1 MLRDYKLLVLMLM
14 LISMQVIL
22 GACFC
27 GQVMADAI
35 EPSQAQ
41 LQVLAR
47 YQLFSA
53 ESTSEGGTVTRR
65 NASAWL
71 AVRAAKS
78 PFVAKGFPLQA
89 EQVDLLLE
97 PFSVVDANTEF
108 VIGRKGM
115 PDLPIDFDASSIS
128 LFRGSVVG
136 YENSRVYLA
145 LSENRSSGYID
156 LGPNQQRRFIA
167 SKDMSGRDL
176 PAGEITVYKEADGVG
191 YPAGVP
197 LCGVESN
204 VSLTPKQLADLG
216 LHANNLSLGTTSTLN
231 LKQLELAVDTDY
243 EYYFLFQDETK
254 AVEYLIE
261 MYGAV
266 SDIFIRDA
274 NTRFKLVFTRIWTDP
289 NDLYNG
295 SDPLG
300 QFRSY
305 WIANETGILRD
316 TAQLFSGRRD
326 YAFGGV
332 AYLNSL
338 CDPSIGFGA
347 VGYATGFFPDPT
359 KPSPYGYDVPVT
371 AHELGHSCGT
381 LHTHNYGI
389 DSCDVGTTTPQR
401 GSIMSYCGQT
411 WSGMTANTDNYFHTF
426 VRTQMTAFINSS
438 ACIATDCNMNDI
450 SDDLDIASNT
460 SSDVNGNNVPDECED
475 CNSNGV
481 LDPADILGSSL
492 DLNSNGIP
500 DECELDCNGNN
511 IPDDTDITNG
521 FSTDAYGNGIPD
533 LCEPDCNSNGISDY
547 TDIQLNMTLDVNRDA
562 VLDACQDCDSNGQ
575 PDLVDLQNAHSL
587 WVASGI
593 DNSIMRE
600 FHAATGVRTDTTLSI
615 GAAMVRGGQDVVI
628 APNRNVLVS
637 SAMDDRVMKFDE
649 AGVYLGDLVSPG
661 AGGLDYPT
669 GLFVLDNNKLLV
681 SSANTNN
688 ILAYD
693 VNTGASLGVFIIA
706 GSGGLTSPFGITQGP
721 DAFLYVTSDIGG
733 GNGGRILKFDATTGA
748 FDSIFVDLFET
759 GFLSQPRGLTFKA
772 DGNLLVASFGTDEV
786 LEYEW
791 PTGDGLGKWAQVGTA
806 TAITQDSPWG
816 IRVGPNG
823 HVYVSRTGSLFSSL
837 ATSGENNGE
846 TPGDTA
852 ASHLTDARMFEY
864 NVCTGLFRKTQI
876 GGNDHGLDFATGFDF
891 FDGSSVD
898 CNFNLLTDDCDIASG
913 YSLDLDNS
921 GIPDECEI
929 DCNGNGI
936 YDRRDIIP
944 FGLSFD
950 VNCDLIPDECTIV
963 PPSNPLFPHVVTK
976 DRYISFNPS
985 TNANANTAY
994 RVTRMGS
1001 ATSYYVSCALED
1013 LGADGMLGALVNSA
1027 EHCKWTDAVIHVRGC
1042 AIVPGNEYLVEATD
1056 DNVVFSSPLSVFTTP
1071 VPLPRQYGDIVGE
1084 FLAQSWLD
1092 PDGIVNSTDIVAAVK
1107 RFQLDLQAPHFTRV
1121 DTDGVLPQGVVNSS
1135 DILRIIKGF
1144 ELQPFGFGVTNCEL
1158 GQCVPSCP

>member
-1 MLRDYKLLVLMLM
+1 MLSEYKLPVFS

-27 GQVMADAI
+27 GQAVADVPA
-35 EPSQAQ
+35 PPQ
-41 LQVLAR
+41 LQLQALPR
-47 YQLFSA
+47 HQLFS
-53 ESTSEGGTVTRR
+53 SKSISEGITVARR
-65 NASAWL
+65 DTNAWL
-71 AVRAAKS
+71 SVRAAKK
-78 PFVAKGFPLQA
+78 PFVVKDFPLQH
-89 EQVDLLLE
+89 EQIDLLLE
-97 PFSVVDANTEF
+97 PFSVVDANTIF
-108 VIGRKGM
+108 VLGRKGM
-115 PDLPIDFDASSIS
+115 PDIPIDFDTSSIA

-156 LGPNQQRRFIA
+156 LGQNIQRNFIA

-176 PAGEITVYKEADGVG
+176 PTGEITVYKESDGVG

-197 LCGVESN
+197 LCGVESD
-204 VSLTPKQLADLG
+204 VLLTPKQLAGLG

-261 MYGAV
+261 LYGAV
-266 SDIFIRDA
+266 SDIFIRDV
-274 NTRFKLVFTRIWTDP
+274 NTRIKLVFTRIWTDP

-295 SDPLG
+295 SNPLG
-300 QFRSY
+300 QFRSH
-305 WIANETGILRD
+305 WNANESGILRD
-316 TAQLFSGRRD
+316 SAQLLSGRRD
-326 YAFGGV
+326 YAFGGQ
-332 AYLNSL
+332 AYVSSL
-338 CDPSIGFGA
+338 CNSSFGYGI

-359 KPSPYGYDVPVT
+359 KPSPYGYDVQVT

-381 LHTHNYGI
+381 SHTHNYGI
-389 DSCDVGTTTPQR
+389 DSCDLANTVPQR

-426 VRTQMTAFINSS
+426 VRTQMNAHINSS
-438 ACIATDCNMNDI
+438 ACIVTDCNMNDI
-450 SDDLDIASNT
+450 ADDLDILNST
-460 SSDVNGNNVPDECED
+460 SDDVNGNNVPDECED
-475 CNSNGV
+475 CNVNGV

-500 DECELDCNGNN
+500 DECELDCNGNS
-511 IPDDTDITNG
+511 IPDDTDISSG

-533 LCEPDCNSNGISDY
+533 LCEPDCNNNGMSDY
-547 TDIQLNMTLDVNRDA
+547 TEIQLNMTLDVDRDA

-587 WVASGI
+587 WVGSGI
-593 DNSIMRE
+593 DNSIVRE
-600 FHAATGVRTDTTLSI
+600 FHVATGVRTEASLNS
-615 GAAMVRGGQDVVI
+615 GAALVRGGQDVI
-628 APNRNVLVS
+628 ITPNRHVLIS
-637 SAMDDRVMKFDE
+637 SAIDDRVMKFDE
-649 AGVYLGDLVSPG
+649 AGVYLSDLISPG

-669 GLFVLDNNKLLV
+669 GLFITDDDRLLV
-681 SSANTNN
+681 SSANTNSV
-688 ILAYD
+688 LAYD
-693 VNTGASLGVFIIA
+693 VDTGVSLGVFITA

-721 DAFLYVTSDIGG
+721 DGFLYVTSDIGG
-733 GNGGRILKFDATTGA
+733 ASGGRILKFDATTGA
-748 FDSIFVDLFET
+748 FDSIFVDLFVT
-759 GFLSQPRGLTFKA
+759 GFLDQPRGLTFKA

-786 LEYEW
+786 LEYDW

-816 IRVGPNG
+816 IRVGPSG

-837 ATSGENNGE
+837 SASGDDN
-846 TPGDTA
+846 TPVPGDTA

-876 GGNDHGLDFATGFDF
+876 GGNDHGLEFATGFDF

-921 GIPDECEI
+921 GVPDECEV

-944 FGLSFD
+944 FGSSFD
-950 VNCDLIPDECTIV
+950 VNCDFIPDECTIV
-963 PPSNPLFPHVVTK
+963 PPSNANFPYTVTK

-985 TNANANTAY
+985 TNTNANTAY

-1001 ATSYYVSCALED
+1001 AISYYVSCSLED
-1013 LGADGMLGALVNSA
+1013 LGADGKLGTLVASA
-1027 EHCKWTDAVIHVRGC
+1027 EHCQWTDAVIHVRGC
-1042 AIVPGNEYLVEATD
+1042 ALVPGNEYIIEATD
-1056 DNVVFSSPLSVFTTP
+1056 DNVAFSAPLSVFTTS
-1071 VPLPRQYGDIVGE
+1071 VPLPRQYGDLVGD
-1084 FLAQSWLD
+1084 FFAQIWLD

-1107 RFQLDLQAPHFTRV
+1107 RFQLDPQAPHFTRV
-1121 DTDGVLPQGVVNSS
+1121 DIDGVLPQGVVNSA
-1135 DILRIIKGF
+1135 DILRTIKGF
-1144 ELQPFGFGVTNCEL
+1144 ELQPFGFGVIGCEL
-1158 GQCVPSCP
+1158 GQCIPNCP